1 MFKCVG
7 HMSVEVCGCVSDV
20 GGCLDVGMDLVC
32 NGVCMSEGTCI
43 SINMFLCVS
52 VLCESVHI
60 CV

>member
-20 GGCLDVGMDLVC
+20 CMWGGLNVGMDLVC
-32 NGVCMSEGTCI
+32 NSVCMSEGICI

-52 VLCESVHI
+52 V

>member
-7 HMSVEVCGCVSDV
+7 HMSVEVCGYHMYQMCVW
-20 GGCLDVGMDLVC
+20 GCLDVGMDLVC

-52 VLCESVHI
+52 V